1 MKIKPI
7 WFALLLGGFAFVSL
21 TLLVYAF
28 IQKKEAER
36 RASISIESE
45 MRAIECEQRAVEANQ
60 QLQEA
65 LNVIAQKTQLLEQ
78 QAASK
83 SKNKK

>member
-1 MKIKPI
+1 MKLKPF
-7 WFALLLGGFAFVSL
+7 WFALILGGFAFASL

-28 IQKKEAER
+28 MQKKEAER
-36 RASISIESE
+36 QASIAIENK
-45 MRAIECEQRAVEANQ
+45 MRVIECERRAVEANQ
-60 QLQEA
+60 QLQQA
-65 LNVIAQKTQLLEQ
+65 LDAIAQKTQLLEE